1 MRRPGLNLAR
11 RPFTNGRPVVR
22 LALLGW
28 LLGALFFA
36 GNLWLYWDFLSGR
49 GTAGARLAEVD
60 QRLVAADQRIATVT
74 TELTGYDLAN
84 QNEEIRYL
92 NARIDERLFSWS
104 KLFDRVAR
112 LMPPDARLMTL
123 APAKADRRQ
132 AQNVPE
138 GTFMLRLTG
147 QARTDEAVLEFVDR
161 LYSDPAFDRP
171 NLESESE
178 DITGL
183 LGFQLT
189 VPYDP
194 AALPLGP
201 DRSAS
206 FTEELEK

>member
-28 LLGALFFA
+28 LLGTAFFA

-49 GTAGARLAEVD
+49 GSAGARLAEID
-60 QRLVAADQRIATVT
+60 QRLIAADQRIATVS
-74 TELTGYDLAN
+74 TELTGYDLAT
-84 QNEEIRYL
+84 QNDEIRYL

-104 KLFDRVAR
+104 KLFDRVAQ
-112 LMPPDARLMTL
+112 LIPPEARLVTL
-123 APAKADRRQ
+123 APAKVDRRR
-132 AQNVPE
+132 ATNLPP
-138 GTFMLRLTG
+138 GIFMLRMIG
-147 QARTDEAVLEFVDR
+147 QARSDEGVLQFVDR
-161 LYSDPAFDRP
+161 LYDDPAFDRP

-178 DITGL
+178 DAAGL

-194 AALPLGP
+194 AALPAGP
-201 DRSAS
+201 SRSAS
-206 FTEELEK
+206 FPEELEK

>member
-28 LLGALFFA
+28 LFGALFFA

-49 GTAGARLAEVD
+49 GAAGARLAEVD
-60 QRLVAADQRIATVT
+60 QRLIAADQRIASVT
-74 TELTGYDLAN
+74 TELTGYDLTTL
-84 QNEEIRYL
+84 NEEVRYL

-132 AQNVPE
+132 VQTVPE
-138 GTFMLRLTG
+138 GTFMLRLVG

-161 LYSDPAFDRP
+161 LYDDPAFDRP

-178 DITGL
+178 DAAGL
-183 LGFQLT
+183 LGFQMT